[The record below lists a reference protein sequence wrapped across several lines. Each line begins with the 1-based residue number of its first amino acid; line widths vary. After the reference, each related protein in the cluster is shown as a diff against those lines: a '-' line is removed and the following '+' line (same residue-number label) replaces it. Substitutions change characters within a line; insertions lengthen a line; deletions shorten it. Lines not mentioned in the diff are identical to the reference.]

1 MRRLTAA
8 FILAL
13 ALLGGCFLFHD
24 DYPDR
29 KCETNSDCFQAQ
41 GEVCNTQTKTCV
53 STVDAGVSNAQ

>member
-24 DYPDR
+24 DYPD
-29 KCETNSDCFQAQ
+29 KSCESDNDCFKAQ
-41 GEVCNTQTKTCV
+41 GEVCNMQTKKCV
-53 STVDAGVSNAQ
+53 SVDAGASNAQ